1 MIKRLTNEVVGLFHR
16 GWNEAAG
23 YRLQR
28 ICGCSNRSMLVSIS
42 TCVLAVGLAIPAAA
56 QSQAGAAVGYGM
68 TPRRAWAS
76 MAVVMA
82 LAGAVIG
89 GRALARAASRMGSSN
104 GRSGA
109 IAALVLGP
117 AGFAGGGMV
126 VATAN
131 GGLGTGNGLGGGVVA
146 MLAGLTSLTL
156 GWLAL
161 ARSRRTS

>member
-1 MIKRLTNEVVGLFHR
+1 MIKRLTGEIVGRFQR
-16 GWNEAAG
+16 AWNDAAG
-23 YRLQR
+23 YLRDR
-28 ICGCSNRSMLVSIS
+28 IRGLSDPGALVSID
-42 TCVLAVGLAIPAAA
+42 TFVLTVTLAIPAAA
-56 QSQAGAAVGYGM
+56 QAQSGPAVGYGM
-68 TPRRAWAS
+68 TSRRAWAS

-82 LAGAVIG
+82 LAGAVFG
-89 GRALARAASRMGSSN
+89 GRALARAASRMDSSN
-104 GRSGA
+104 GRRGA

-131 GGLGTGNGLGGGVVA
+131 GGLGTGNGLAGGVVA

-161 ARSRRTS
+161 ARSRRTN